1 MHMWASPW
9 ERESPTAESKK
20 CERVSKCL
28 LLNYHS
34 HCSLVSMAG
43 DWSVNTHTHTY
54 THHSEVQLSLNT
66 RALMFLLFAD
76 SFILFPPSLRL
87 RRGES
92 GRGEVLTAPANW
104 TVRSVTRR
112 KGKEKKKKNT
122 HADTASCVCV
132 CVGGREKGETHTE
145 RLRETHRDK
154 NRERYTPALTCIS
167 ILLR

>member
-34 HCSLVSMAG
+34 PCLLEHGSVWLVT
-43 DWSVNTHTHTY
+43 DLWTPTHTHTHTY

-112 KGKEKKKKNT
+112 KGKGKKKKKT
-122 HADTASCVCV
+122 HTRTRQAVCV
-132 CVGGREKGETHTE
+132 FVSEGERKGSTHWEIKGDTQG
-145 RLRETHRDK
+145 
-154 NRERYTPALTCIS
+154 
-167 ILLR
+167 